1 MTEERPSITERKAEL
16 TDRRIG
22 EPRRLGRVL
31 PYVPASGYGIVSDV
45 RTRIEFGTKPAGDTP
60 TPTRDPLV
68 AYVSGGE
75 ILIAPGF
82 VNNVMPTI
90 GGTPLDA
97 ATPPSLALSA
107 GDNYIHL
114 KGTYT
119 PTVYT
124 IATGYAAIGSAGTV
138 SSVEFVVNG
147 SPSGTEDYPK
157 ISGGSAVDG
166 EFDIL
171 WGKFNKD
178 GDVVTTEVPS
188 GGGNAWVVFMPP
200 NLYAAFRDVNAS
212 AV

>member
-1 MTEERPSITERKAEL
+1 MAE
-16 TDRRIG
+16 D
-22 EPRRLGRVL
+22 PFVSGRNL
-31 PYVPASGYGIVSDV
+31 PTVPASGYGGYCDI
-45 RTRIEFGTKPAGDTP
+45 RTGISVFTP
-60 TPTRDPLV
+60 SSSEAAEDRDPLV
-68 AYVSGGE
+68 AYVSGSNV
-75 ILIAPGF
+75 LIAPGF

-90 GGTPLDA
+90 SGTPLDA